1 MLSSSQNS
9 EVRLSGAGLLQQEG
23 ASCCEG
29 TVGSVKGSHLLQPQ
43 RKTNFY
49 KSLGL
54 QTEEGR
60 WKGQGEEEEGKK
72 WGGKKKRRG
81 KENGRGTN
89 FKKLQA
95 I

>member
-60 WKGQGEEEEGKK
+60 SGREVEGT
-72 WGGKKKRRG
+72 GRRG
-81 KENGRGTN
+81 GRGRSGDGRRREGER
-89 FKKLQA
+89 K
-95 I
+95 